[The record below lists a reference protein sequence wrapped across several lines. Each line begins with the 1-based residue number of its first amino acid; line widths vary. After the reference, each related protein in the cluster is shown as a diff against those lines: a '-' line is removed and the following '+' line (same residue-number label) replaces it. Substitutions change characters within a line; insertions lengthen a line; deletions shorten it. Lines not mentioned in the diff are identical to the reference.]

1 MYVSM
6 WTATRE
12 LQHVYWLV
20 YCSMCSA
27 TYVLQ
32 QRNLAVRYN
41 LACTHNSSA
50 QGRHVSALQST
61 SELSISVYIN
71 MYVSMSVCQY
81 VSISSQAYVNHS
93 PLRNGF
99 ESKFYFPVVLS
110 NFKNGLQ
117 ACQCETPDSV
127 LEAPVPSWEAGC
139 SSSTAQAAAARGG
152 GLLNLQIDFRQDPRE
167 VP

>member
-1 MYVSM
+1 MQHVYCSM
-6 WTATRE
+6 CTATRVLACV

-127 LEAPVPSWEAGC
+127 LEAPVPS
-139 SSSTAQAAAARGG
+139 
-152 GLLNLQIDFRQDPRE
+152 
-167 VP
+167 

>member
-1 MYVSM
+1 
-6 WTATRE
+6 
-12 LQHVYWLV
+12 
-20 YCSMCSA
+20 
-27 TYVLQ
+27 
-32 QRNLAVRYN
+32 
-41 LACTHNSSA
+41 
-50 QGRHVSALQST
+50 
-61 SELSISVYIN
+61 

-127 LEAPVPSWEAGC
+127 LEAPVPS
-139 SSSTAQAAAARGG
+139 
-152 GLLNLQIDFRQDPRE
+152 
-167 VP
+167 